1 MCLQVRLCI
10 KIKRFCGKLNS
21 FHELHQNVTERWFLL
36 FSLNWRLIY
45 CLPNYWDPIGKFLGQ
60 NQPLEDRLR
69 RLGETGYESK
79 YSTQFFSFEIV
90 RLRNCIP
97 FSYAIVPIKS
107 SSCLAKENLFW
118 WHFSGDLSFLLL
130 QISQT
135 GEFECTCPSQIV
147 KIIQNL
153 FRFRSWQSC
162 DFTWSRSVVSAC
174 PLYPFCG

>member
-1 MCLQVRLCI
+1 MI
-10 KIKRFCGKLNS
+10 
-21 FHELHQNVTERWFLL
+21 
-36 FSLNWRLIY
+36 FSLNSRPIY
-45 CLPNYWDPIGKFLGQ
+45 CLSNYWDPIAKTDSLFPQDKTNRWTSPGITK
-60 NQPLEDRLR
+60 
-69 RLGETGYESK
+69 TGYESK
-79 YSTQFFSFEIV
+79 CSIQCFSFEIV

-135 GEFECTCPSQIV
+135 GEFECTCPSKIV

-153 FRFRSWQSC
+153 FRFRSWHSC
-162 DFTWSRSVVSAC
+162 DFTKSRSVVSAC
-174 PLYPFCG
+174 PPYLFCG